1 MQRRPDPSD
10 AEREDA
16 AQGII
21 MVRARKAST
30 EKQTEKVLPGCRKK
44 CILAIFDKKSE
55 PVYRNI
61 HKLCEECLRRLE
73 PGWEINYDDTGMDGF
88 RHRAWEHRSKK
99 IEEKGDLLWLEFL
112 ISSDLMARLHG

>member
-16 AQGII
+16 EQGII

-30 EKQTEKVLPGCRKK
+30 EKQTEKVLPGCRKN

-55 PVYRNI
+55 PVYHNI
-61 HKLCEECLRRLE
+61 HKLCEDCPTGLE
-73 PGWEINYDDTGMDGF
+73 AGCQINYDDTGMDVF
-88 RHRAWEHRSKK
+88 RHLA
-99 IEEKGDLLWLEFL
+99 
-112 ISSDLMARLHG
+112 